1 MNGPGKKIAIVTGAS
16 GGLGKEF
23 VKLLLKEKNIDEIW
37 AIAKN
42 EEKLIR
48 LQTDCGEKIKI
59 FPTDLSSIKAIEDF
73 SFYLKE
79 HDPDILFLINNAGF
93 AKFCSYN
100 DLSIE
105 ESVNMIDLNCN
116 AVVAM
121 GLMCIPYIKA
131 GGHILNIASAAAFLP
146 LPYQNIYSSTKAFV
160 RNYSRALNIEL
171 KDKAISVTA
180 VCPGWINTPLLERA
194 QIGAAKATRY
204 FAGMVTAGKVAHKA
218 LKDAKKRKDMSIY
231 GSFTKFFHVVS
242 KLLPQSLLIKIWL
255 RQQKL

>member
-23 VKLLLKEKNIDEIW
+23 VKLLLREENIDEIW

-59 FPTDLSSIKAIEDF
+59 FPTDLSNIKAIEDF

-105 ESVNMIDLNCN
+105 ESVNMIDLNCS

-121 GLMCIPYIKA
+121 GLVCIPYIKA
-131 GGHILNIASAAAFLP
+131 GGHILNIASAAAF
-146 LPYQNIYSSTKAFV
+146 
-160 RNYSRALNIEL
+160 
-171 KDKAISVTA
+171 
-180 VCPGWINTPLLERA
+180 
-194 QIGAAKATRY
+194 
-204 FAGMVTAGKVAHKA
+204 
-218 LKDAKKRKDMSIY
+218 
-231 GSFTKFFHVVS
+231 VS
-242 KLLPQSLLIKIWL
+242 KYIQFDKSLCKKLFPGFEYRTQRKSHYRHRSLSRMDKHSLIGKSTNRSPESNPVLRRHGNSRQS
-255 RQQKL
+255 RSQSPERC

>member
-23 VKLLLKEKNIDEIW
+23 VKLLLREENIDEIW

-59 FPTDLSSIKAIEDF
+59 FPTDLSNIKAIEDF

-105 ESVNMIDLNCN
+105 ESVNMIDLNCS

-121 GLMCIPYIKA
+121 VHSLHKSRRSYPQYSFRSRF
-131 GGHILNIASAAAFLP
+131 SAA
-146 LPYQNIYSSTKAFV
+146 S
-160 RNYSRALNIEL
+160 
-171 KDKAISVTA
+171 
-180 VCPGWINTPLLERA
+180 
-194 QIGAAKATRY
+194 
-204 FAGMVTAGKVAHKA
+204 
-218 LKDAKKRKDMSIY
+218 
-231 GSFTKFFHVVS
+231 VS
-242 KLLPQSLLIKIWL
+242 KYIQFDKSLCKKLFPGFEYRTQRKSHYRHRSLSRMDKHPLIGKSTNRSPESNPVLRRHGNSRQS
-255 RQQKL
+255 RSQSPERC